1 MRNPT
6 VSLLAGLILSVGLYD
21 PAATLA
27 VTDKPGVAQSG
38 LTEDTPPLVYT
49 PPRKLT
55 PRARVGGGLRGTDG
69 KDPVLEALVPDHV
82 GYTIKKSP
90 ILNWFISKPTEY
102 PLKFTLIDTR
112 SVTPIHEGGIPSP
125 DHAGVH
131 SINLSDWNLALEP
144 DVQYR
149 WYISAIRDQDSPS
162 KDIVVGGIIERSE
175 FNAGV
180 VEMQVDLSCDRL
192 SIRRNAE
199 NSFWYD
205 AVSCLSDLI
214 TTNPQDT
221 SFRRMRAALL
231 KQVGL
236 NGVAEWDLKSIPSE
250 K

>member
-1 MRNPT
+1 MRSPT
-6 VSLLAGLILSVGLYD
+6 VFLLAGLILSVGLCD

-27 VTDKPGVAQSG
+27 VSDQPGVAQSG
-38 LTEDTPPLVYT
+38 LTEDAPPLFYI
-49 PPRKLT
+49 PPKKLT

-82 GYTIKKSP
+82 GHTIKKSP
-90 ILNWFISKPTEY
+90 TLNWFISKPTEY

-112 SVTPIHEGGIPSP
+112 SVTPIHEGEILSP
-125 DHAGVH
+125 DHAGVQ
-131 SINLSDWNLALEP
+131 SIKLSDWNLVLEP

-162 KDIVVGGIIERSE
+162 KDIVVGGIIERCE
-175 FNAGV
+175 FNTCL
-180 VEMQVDLSCDRL
+180 VEMQPDLSCNQQ
-192 SIRRNAE
+192 SIRSNAA
-199 NSFWYD
+199 SGFWYD
-205 AVSCLSDLI
+205 AVSCLCDLI
-214 TTNPQDT
+214 TTDPQDA

-236 NGVAEWDLKSIPSE
+236 NGVAEWDLKSAQIE